1 MKKEYLFT
9 EQDLEIYK
17 NKVKIK
23 IEPEDELALT
33 NKELTTEEDYE
44 EYEGDFGEI
53 VALKKKHGPV
63 VKLRDGN
70 LILKNVKLQGKKN
83 QSGIDLLNGRV
94 FQTGDKFI

>member
-1 MKKEYLFT
+1 MRKGFKFRDIKQAFDTLGLST
-9 EQDLEIYK
+9 RSDLR
-17 NKVKIK
+17 
-23 IEPEDELALT
+23 
-33 NKELTTEEDYE
+33 EDYE
-44 EYEGDFGEI
+44 EYVGDFGEI